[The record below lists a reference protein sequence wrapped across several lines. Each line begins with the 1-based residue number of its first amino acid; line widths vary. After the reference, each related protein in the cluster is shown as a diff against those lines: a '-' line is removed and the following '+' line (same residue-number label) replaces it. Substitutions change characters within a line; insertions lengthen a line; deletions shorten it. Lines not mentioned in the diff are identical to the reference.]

1 MIMSPRHIVAG
12 VLHMLAAAGGR
23 FALAG
28 IRPLARSRLSSSRRA
43 LAGHLLAAAGGRFA
57 LAGLRP
63 LARSRLSSSRPL
75 C

>member
-28 IRPLARSRLSSSRRA
+28 IRPLARSRLSSSR
-43 LAGHLLAAAGGRFA
+43 
-57 LAGLRP
+57 
-63 LARSRLSSSRPL
+63 PL